1 MHSAWRVGPT
11 FDEHFYISSGF
22 SYLQEGDFSL
32 NREHPPLLKALMALP
47 LWIGWKLGLLELTWP
62 THGSNLLSYP
72 TSFFFILNGAH
83 QQLNLFLARLPM
95 IALTT

>member
-1 MHSAWRVGPT
+1 MNKLPGTLWAMETAPTSPSRLTQAARLLTVVMALLLVHSAWRVGPT

-47 LWIGWKLGLLELTWP
+47 LWIGWKLGLLELT
-62 THGSNLLSYP
+62 
-72 TSFFFILNGAH
+72 
-83 QQLNLFLARLPM
+83 
-95 IALTT
+95 